1 MDQVRSRL
9 FPYLKRMPLPLL
21 LILMMMMLMTTVQ
34 IQAYAQAFATESAD
48 DFAYDD
54 IRAHAYIHVHDYIDI
69 S

>member
-21 LILMMMMLMTTVQ
+21 LILMMMMMTIVQ